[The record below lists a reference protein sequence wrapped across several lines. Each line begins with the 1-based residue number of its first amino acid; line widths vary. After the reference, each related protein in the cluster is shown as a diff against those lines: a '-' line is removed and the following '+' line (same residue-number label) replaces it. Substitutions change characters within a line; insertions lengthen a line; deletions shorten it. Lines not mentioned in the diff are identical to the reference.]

1 MITDRPDHP
10 DQRGA
15 LESSDATDTP
25 TKVRRLIDEG
35 AATLPVPG
43 GGDTRR
49 RWRELTR
56 LSRQDVVV
64 GRLLEA
70 HADADAIL
78 AELTGDRVAPGQ
90 WWAVWAAEPPTPRL
104 DAVRSPSGWDLVGAK
119 AWCSG
124 AGLCSHALVTARAQD
139 EIHLFAVELDHRG
152 VTTDLSTWHAAGMA
166 RSATGT
172 VSFDGVPA
180 RLVGSRDDYIERAGF
195 WHGAI
200 GVAACWLGGAE
211 AVADTLRG
219 TARARRLDAHAL
231 AHLGAVDATLAGARW
246 AVDGAAD
253 ETDGAPRDA
262 AAGRV
267 RALRVRA
274 VVESAATVVIDRV
287 GRALGAAP
295 LSLDASHATAVA
307 DLGVYVRQSHAER
320 DLAALGSAL
329 GATGDETA

>member
-1 MITDRPDHP
+1 MTTDRPD
-10 DQRGA
+10 
-15 LESSDATDTP
+15 STP
-25 TKVRRLIDEG
+25 TDVRRLIDDG
-35 AATLPVPG
+35 AATLPLPG
-43 GGDTRR
+43 GGDTGR
-49 RWRELTR
+49 RWQELTR
-56 LSRQDVVV
+56 LARQDVVV

-104 DAVRSPSGWDLVGAK
+104 EAVRSAAGWDLVGAK

-124 AGLCSHALVTARAQD
+124 AGLCSHALVTARARD
-139 EIHLFAVELDHRG
+139 EIHLFAVGLDHPG

-172 VSFDGVPA
+172 VSFDRVPA

-200 GVAACWLGGAE
+200 AVAACWLGGAE

-219 TARARRLDAHAL
+219 AAQARSPDAHAL
-231 AHLGAVDATLAGARW
+231 AHLGAADAALAGARW
-246 AVDGAAD
+246 ALEGAAG

-262 AAGRV
+262 AAARV

-274 VVESAATVVIDRV
+274 VVESAATCVIDHV

-295 LSLDASHATAVA
+295 LSLDASHAAAVA
-307 DLGVYVRQSHAER
+307 DLSVYVRQSHAER
-320 DLAALGSAL
+320 DLAALGAAL
-329 GATGDETA
+329 AASEDGTA

>member
-1 MITDRPDHP
+1 MTTHRPDRPV
-10 DQRGA
+10 
-15 LESSDATDTP
+15 STP
-25 TKVRRLIDEG
+25 TRVRRLIDDGG
-35 AATLPVPG
+35 ATIPLPG
-43 GGDTRR
+43 GGDTGG
-49 RWRELTR
+49 RWQELTR
-56 LSRQDVVV
+56 LARQDVVV

-78 AELTGDRVAPGQ
+78 AELTGDRVAPGE

-104 DAVRSPSGWDLVGAK
+104 DAVRSAAGWDLGGAK

-139 EIHLFAVELDHRG
+139 EIHLFAVALDHPG
-152 VTTDLSTWHAAGMA
+152 VTPDLSTWHGAGMA

-172 VSFDGVPA
+172 VSFDHVPA

-219 TARARRLDAHAL
+219 SARSRSLDAHAL
-231 AHLGAVDATLAGARW
+231 AHLGAADAALAGARW
-246 AVDGAAD
+246 ALQGAAA
-253 ETDGAPRDA
+253 ETDRAPRDLA
-262 AAGRV
+262 SARV

-274 VVESAATVVIDRV
+274 VVESAATGVIDHV

-295 LSLDASHATAVA
+295 LALDASHASAVA
-307 DLGVYVRQSHAER
+307 DLSVYLRQSHAER
-320 DLAALGSAL
+320 DLAALGAAL
-329 GATGDETA
+329 AATGDGSP